1 MNLEVGDILVCRGNS
16 WVSRAIMKV
25 TRGTWSHAC
34 IVAETW
40 GQLGVIEAQANGVN
54 FKLWDIWT
62 AKWGYKYEA
71 FRTTETFDKKALM
84 IEAFAKCGE
93 TKYDWFTFFRRAFGS
108 RKQRS
113 ESNETKRFI
122 CSEFVAYVWDIP
134 DGYDITPE
142 ELYLYLT
149 KNTEKWMKI

>member
-1 MNLEVGDILVCRGNS
+1 MAIKVNNMYSEIL
-16 WVSRAIMKV
+16 
-25 TRGTWSHAC
+25 
-34 IVAETW
+34 
-40 GQLGVIEAQANGVN
+40 
-54 FKLWDIWT
+54 
-62 AKWGYKYEA
+62 YKSPSPITSS

-84 IEAFAKCGE
+84 IKAFAKCGE

-122 CSEFVAYVWDIP
+122 CSEFVAYVWNIP

-149 KNTEKWMKI
+149 KNTDKWTKI